1 MPYKYACV
9 HKEKI
14 MKLTAKQK
22 KDYIK
27 SGYSKCPKCKSD
39 DIDGGMVEVDAGT
52 CWQPVSCNECH
63 LEWSDIYT
71 LAGIEVTG

>member
-1 MPYKYACV
+1 
-9 HKEKI
+9 

-39 DIDGGMVEVDAGT
+39 DIDGGMVDIDGNVAL
-52 CWQPVSCNECH
+52 QSVSCNECEA
-63 LEWSDIYT
+63 EWTDIYK
-71 LAGIEVTG
+71 LADIHEVTA